1 MGLPSWCDKTVA
13 VIRAPETSE
22 RGSMVRDWAHATR
35 HDVSGCCVQPSS
47 MQLDTGDRE
56 RHQTVSWGLWLPPD
70 ADIMDGD
77 HVEYNGR
84 EYEIADGVQP
94 YEDPLLG
101 RISHL
106 YATIRG
112 WEG

>member
-1 MGLPSWCDKTVA
+1 
-13 VIRAPETSE
+13 
-22 RGSMVRDWAHATR
+22 
-35 HDVSGCCVQPSS
+35 
-47 MQLDTGDRE
+47 
-56 RHQTVSWGLWLPPD
+56 
-70 ADIMDGD
+70 MDGD

-106 YATIRG
+106 YTTIRG